1 MIATNAKNG
10 SDKNARLALLWH
22 YKMFLRGAK
31 AIATAMCCD
40 SVVLA
45 LDNQVKNS
53 WFVNEIS
60 EDLKDEFYD
69 FIRPEW
75 MKGIR
80 VYAQKKILNFNVIG
94 TDYMAH
100 RLANQ

>member
-1 MIATNAKNG
+1 
-10 SDKNARLALLWH
+10 
-22 YKMFLRGAK
+22 MFLRGAK
-31 AIATAMCCD
+31 AIATSMCCD

-53 WFVNEIS
+53 MFVTEIS
-60 EDLKDEFYD
+60 EDLKNEFYH

-80 VYAQKKILNFNVIG
+80 VYTQKKFLNFNVLG

-100 RLANQ
+100 RLASQ